1 MLDPLDL
8 YIRQVR
14 LKDNPQ
20 GLEDYVADLPLIQ
33 RLDALK
39 LERPV
44 TFLVGENGSGKSTL
58 LEAVALAAGFNA
70 EGGSRHFRFSTQN
83 THSQLYR
90 NLTLVRGAKRP
101 RDGYFL
107 RAESFYNLASEIDRM
122 DDLIQRYGGRSLHRQ
137 SHGESFLTLMLHRFG
152 GKDFTCWM
160 SPRPPFP
167 PAASFL
173 L

>member
-44 TFLVGENGSGKSTL
+44 TFLVGENGSGNPPCWKPSRWPPVSTPK
-58 LEAVALAAGFNA
+58 AAAGISA
-70 EGGSRHFRFSTQN
+70 
-83 THSQLYR
+83 
-90 NLTLVRGAKRP
+90 
-101 RDGYFL
+101 
-107 RAESFYNLASEIDRM
+107 
-122 DDLIQRYGGRSLHRQ
+122 
-137 SHGESFLTLMLHRFG
+137 
-152 GKDFTCWM
+152 
-160 SPRPPFP
+160 FP
-167 PAASFL
+167 LKTPILSSIET
-173 L
+173 